1 MQTGGVMQGANTIPR
16 RSRPSALLAGAA
28 VLAIAALAALM
39 FWVGPLGSGGVE
51 TREAVPAAGAGT
63 AVVHDDA
70 GSVHTGLAPGYAA
83 VHDDAGNVPTGLV
96 SGYAPIRHDAGKA
109 HPATGTAIVHDDAGN
124 MPPPAGTAIV
134 HDDAG
139 NVNR

>member
-1 MQTGGVMQGANTIPR
+1 LRGANTIPG
-16 RSRPSALLAGAA
+16 RSQPNALLAGVA
-28 VLAIAALAALM
+28 VLAIVALVAFM
-39 FWVGPLGSGGVE
+39 VWVGPLASGGVE
-51 TREAVPAAGAGT
+51 TRDAVPAAGT

-83 VHDDAGNVPTGLV
+83 VHDDPGNM
-96 SGYAPIRHDAGKA
+96 

-124 MPPPAGTAIV
+124 MPPPVGTAID

>member
-1 MQTGGVMQGANTIPR
+1 MQGANTIPR
-16 RSRPSALLAGAA
+16 RSRPNALLAGVV
-28 VLAIAALAALM
+28 VLAIAALVAM
-39 FWVGPLGSGGVE
+39 MVWVGPFGFGGVE
-51 TREAVPAAGAGT
+51 TKGAVPAAGAGT

-70 GSVHTGLAPGYAA
+70 GAVHPGLAPGYAA
-83 VHDDAGNVPTGLV
+83 VHDDAGNV
-96 SGYAPIRHDAGKA
+96 

-139 NVNR
+139 NVNP

>member
-1 MQTGGVMQGANTIPR
+1 VQTGGVMQGANTIPR
-16 RSRPSALLAGAA
+16 RSRPSALLAGVA
-28 VLAIAALAALM
+28 VLAIAALVALM
-39 FWVGPLGSGGVE
+39 FWVGPLGFGGVQ
-51 TREAVPAAGAGT
+51 TKDAVPATGAGT

-70 GSVHTGLAPGYAA
+70 GNLHTGLAPGYAA
-83 VHDDAGNVPTGLV
+83 VHDDAGNV
-96 SGYAPIRHDAGKA
+96 